1 VTYRR
6 SLDEP
11 PIAIALCVILV
22 GKTVGKMQ
30 HALIIG
36 DGASRGA

>member
-1 VTYRR
+1 M
-6 SLDEP
+6 
-11 PIAIALCVILV
+11 LV

-36 DGASRGA
+36 DWGSAGVLKWTASALH